1 MAGVGVKKRYQM
13 KWLLVYFKREMEGG
27 KKERAMQ
34 RNREK
39 NRIANCAHRETVN
52 NAVDSDPAVV

>member
-1 MAGVGVKKRYQM
+1 MKKRYQM